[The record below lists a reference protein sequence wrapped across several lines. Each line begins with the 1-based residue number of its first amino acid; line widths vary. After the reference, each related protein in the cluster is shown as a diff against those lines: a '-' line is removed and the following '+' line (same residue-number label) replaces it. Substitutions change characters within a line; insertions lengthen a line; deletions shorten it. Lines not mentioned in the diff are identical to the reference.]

1 MSESFA
7 PLEFGFAGTACG
19 WGPPHGSIPES
30 KANIA
35 AVYSPFDKSKLI
47 GRAVDVTGRRRYY
60 NRGGDE
66 EAAAASQQLSKPPLP
81 VDFAAE
87 AALAGAVGEADLSG
101 GRPADAAYF
110 TFNGRCFI
118 TFFTKSR
125 WILGELG

>member
-1 MSESFA
+1 MMSMLAS
-7 PLEFGFAGTACG
+7 
-19 WGPPHGSIPES
+19 
-30 KANIA
+30 
-35 AVYSPFDKSKLI
+35 SPC
-47 GRAVDVTGRRRYY
+47 RRRLDQHHERAFQLFGQKF
-60 NRGGDE
+60 NTTKLAELERKELLLKEQQDE
-66 EAAAASQQLSKPPLP
+66 RRVAEAAAASQQLSKPPLP